1 MAHFINLYNAFV
13 RNPQN
18 SAFVIDQAYIT
29 FGRGGHRKI
38 SITGDGLIAFAKE
51 NQRAFQLCRYTLNS
65 FVSSI
70 LEGLSS
76 LDSSIN
82 VAKNRPLPSRENL
95 HEEVLY
101 RELCKNTILDPSSFV
116 HIELQALLLTQ
127 NIFYIM
133 EMEDLYF
140 RAGFSLDYWRS
151 RLKNHPAYNS
161 PKFLRFHT
169 LIKFKPCI
177 FLDSATLENDFFQ
190 KAGVIGLKKE
200 QMSRCSV
207 TNDNAFSVS
216 DRRDIQNMLNLCLTN
231 PLISYSGWVEPV
243 TNLAL
248 LDALNNKDHFGDYK
262 KQS

>member
-1 MAHFINLYNAFV
+1 MWQFKQTMLDLLFKKTPSRYYSKFFNASKNSSKNNNSSFFKFRNSFTPMVFSYMSRRNIFYVTFKKKTGPHTFEPCTVSLGLLKKGAVLPVLTVKAFFQLIAFDSNPRPSMAHFINLYNAFV

-95 HEEVLY
+95 HEDVLY

-140 RAGFSLDYWRS
+140 RAGFSLDY
-151 RLKNHPAYNS
+151 
-161 PKFLRFHT
+161 
-169 LIKFKPCI
+169 
-177 FLDSATLENDFFQ
+177 
-190 KAGVIGLKKE
+190 
-200 QMSRCSV
+200 
-207 TNDNAFSVS
+207 
-216 DRRDIQNMLNLCLTN
+216 
-231 PLISYSGWVEPV
+231 
-243 TNLAL
+243 
-248 LDALNNKDHFGDYK
+248 
-262 KQS
+262 